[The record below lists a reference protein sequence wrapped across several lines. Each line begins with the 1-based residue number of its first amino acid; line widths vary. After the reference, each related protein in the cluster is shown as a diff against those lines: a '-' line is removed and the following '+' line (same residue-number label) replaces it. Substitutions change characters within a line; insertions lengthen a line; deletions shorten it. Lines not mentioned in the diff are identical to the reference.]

1 MAGQDVRSALA
12 ALDAARPVIARLDGS
27 RHPEDLAADIIESW
41 SAVETALRSLVGGSS
56 LSGQALV
63 REARGRQLLS
73 LEQANSLVQFQA
85 ARDRASRT
93 DYRPNASDAA
103 AARAGYLS
111 LESGLMSALNP
122 APVAPVQ
129 TPRSAPTTP
138 LASGESFA
146 AAGGRFRST
155 PWRIGA
161 IALVVAVV
169 AGIVWLVVP
178 SSSRSDGTREG
189 LRLLAQGKREVARDV
204 FKKAAR
210 DNPRSALPLVYI
222 GRMYRDEQ
230 RHDSARVYL
239 EAAIR
244 RDPKSGPAFR
254 ELAKLLFL
262 QGNYDGARVFFVRAA
277 QADAADK
284 EALGYLG
291 CTLIRMGRVPEGQNF
306 IRRAGPG
313 QWEACAMQLTPGS
326 APPGVPPA

>member
-1 MAGQDVRSALA
+1 MAGQNERSALA

-63 REARGRQLLS
+63 REARGRQLLT

-93 DYRPNASDAA
+93 DYKPNASDAA
-103 AARAGYLS
+103 SARAGYLS

-122 APVAPVQ
+122 APVSPAL

-138 LASGESFA
+138 LPSGESFA
-146 AAGGRFRST
+146 PASRFRRG
-155 PWRIGA
+155 PWRTG
-161 IALVVAVV
+161 
-169 AGIVWLVVP
+169 AGILGLLIVGAVAWWAIIGR
-178 SSSRSDGTREG
+178 SSDSGTADGV
-189 LRLLAQGKREVARDV
+189 RLLNQGKREVARDV

-230 RHDSARVYL
+230 RYDSARVYL

-244 RDPKSGPAFR
+244 RDPNSGPAFR

-262 QGNYDGARVFFVRAA
+262 QGNYDGARTFFVRAA
-277 QADAADK
+277 QADASDK

-291 CTLIRMGRVPEGQNF
+291 CTLIRMGRVQEGQNF

-313 QWEACAMQLTPGS
+313 QWEACAVPLAPGGV
-326 APPGVPPA
+326 PQGVPPA